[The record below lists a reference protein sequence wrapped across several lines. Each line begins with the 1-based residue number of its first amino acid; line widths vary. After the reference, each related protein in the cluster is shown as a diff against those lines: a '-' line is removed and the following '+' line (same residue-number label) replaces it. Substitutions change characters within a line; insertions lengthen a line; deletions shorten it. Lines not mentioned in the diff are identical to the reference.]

1 MKKLPI
7 AIQCVAVAGMI
18 MAGGLSASAQTLSL
32 QLQAANYNPVTGVWT
47 DTSGNGDTATY
58 ARFSGTLTL
67 PVLASGV
74 TPNGSSAVGITAGNG
89 SFNLSSSLSGASG
102 YTIFAYVMPTTDTGS
117 SRFAL
122 TGGSAAYA
130 LEYDF
135 YQGHQ
140 NWLSEYQG
148 GGGAGTATIPTS
160 SFSLVD
166 LAVSASGGTFTSS
179 SFRLNGAS
187 DGTTVL
193 VPGQLLLPLL
203 ALATMKVEVM
213 DLLEILLKLTFIA
226 EC

>member
-89 SFNLSSSLSGASG
+89 SFNLSSSLSGA
-102 YTIFAYVMPTTDTGS
+102 
-117 SRFAL
+117 
-122 TGGSAAYA
+122 
-130 LEYDF
+130 
-135 YQGHQ
+135 
-140 NWLSEYQG
+140 
-148 GGGAGTATIPTS
+148 
-160 SFSLVD
+160 
-166 LAVSASGGTFTSS
+166 
-179 SFRLNGAS
+179 
-187 DGTTVL
+187 
-193 VPGQLLLPLL
+193 
-203 ALATMKVEVM
+203 
-213 DLLEILLKLTFIA
+213 
-226 EC
+226 